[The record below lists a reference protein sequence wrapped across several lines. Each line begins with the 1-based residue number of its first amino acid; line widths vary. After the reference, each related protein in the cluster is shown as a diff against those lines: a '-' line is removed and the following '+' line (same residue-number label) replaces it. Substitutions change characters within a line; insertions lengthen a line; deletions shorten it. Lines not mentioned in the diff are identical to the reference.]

1 MIENFVELCNFICY
15 TCSVFSNHQSEK
27 FMLFLTNKHLKPG
40 MILAKDITLYTT
52 NNFNTMLLTK
62 GQVLNN
68 AYIKKINYHNI
79 EGAYVESEAF
89 SDISIESYIN
99 DKLKTKSLTQIKDVY
114 YEFKMSSGKLN
125 AKSIKQLS
133 SIVDNL
139 VIELLNKDDLSYNV
153 IDFKNFDIY
162 TFQHCLNVAT
172 LSISTGI
179 SMGLSESHLHALGMS
194 GLLHDIG
201 KMLIPIDI
209 LNKPTQLT
217 NEEYE
222 IIKNHP
228 EYAVNQLRNLVSNDI
243 LRSIEGHHEKLD
255 GTGYPHNKKADNI
268 HNYAKILAVCDVYD
282 ALTSDRPY
290 RKPSFPN
297 EVIEYIMGC
306 ADTHFDY
313 EILKHF
319 IKIIVAYP
327 IGSFVKLSDKRLAV
341 VVKNYTEN
349 IMRPLIRIINSDGT
363 VGEDIDLLND
373 LRYMNITIVDM
384 GYDYENSGLDK
395 ILKSTYI
402 NKVNAC

>member
-1 MIENFVELCNFICY
+1 
-15 TCSVFSNHQSEK
+15 
-27 FMLFLTNKHLKPG
+27 MLFVTKKYLKPG
-40 MILAKDITLYTT
+40 MILAKDIALY
-52 NNFNTMLLTK
+52 NSCNFNTLLLTK

-68 AYIKKINYHNI
+68 TYIKKVIYHNI
-79 EGAYVESEAF
+79 EGAYIESEVF
-89 SDISIESYIN
+89 SDIQIDSYIN
-99 DKLKTKSLTQIKDVY
+99 DKLKAKSLTQIKDVY

-139 VIELLNKDDLSYNV
+139 VIELLNKKDLSYNV
-153 IDFKNFDIY
+153 IDFKNYDTY

-179 SMGLSESHLHALGMS
+179 SMGFSELHLHELGMS

-201 KMLIPIDI
+201 KMLIPIEI
-209 LNKPTQLT
+209 LNKPAELT
-217 NEEYE
+217 DEEYE
-222 IIKNHP
+222 IIKDHP
-228 EYAVNQLRNLVSNDI
+228 ENAVNQLRNLVSNNV

-255 GTGYPHNKKADNI
+255 GTGYPHNRKANNI

-341 VVKNYTEN
+341 VVKNYSEN
-349 IMRPLIRIINSDGT
+349 IMRPLVRIINSDGT
-363 VGEDIDLLND
+363 VGEDLDLLND

-384 GYDYENSGLDK
+384 GYDYENSGIDG

-402 NKVNAC
+402 NKINVS

>member
-1 MIENFVELCNFICY
+1 
-15 TCSVFSNHQSEK
+15 
-27 FMLFLTNKHLKPG
+27 MLFVTKKYLKPG
-40 MILAKDITLYTT
+40 MILAKDIALY
-52 NNFNTMLLTK
+52 NSCNFNTLLLTK

-68 AYIKKINYHNI
+68 TYIKKVIYHNI
-79 EGAYVESEAF
+79 EGAYIESEAF
-89 SDISIESYIN
+89 SDIQIDSYIS
-99 DKLKTKSLTQIKDVY
+99 DKLKAKSLTQIKDVY

-139 VIELLNKDDLSYNV
+139 VIELLNKKDLSYNV
-153 IDFKNFDIY
+153 IDFKNYDTY

-179 SMGLSESHLHALGMS
+179 SMGFSELHLHELGMS

-201 KMLIPIDI
+201 KMLIPIEI
-209 LNKPTQLT
+209 LNKPAELT
-217 NEEYE
+217 DEEYE
-222 IIKNHP
+222 IIKDHP
-228 EYAVNQLRNLVSNDI
+228 ENAVNQLRNLVSNNV

-255 GTGYPHNKKADNI
+255 GTGYPHNRKANNI

-341 VVKNYTEN
+341 VVKNYSEN
-349 IMRPLIRIINSDGT
+349 IMRPLVRIINSDGT
-363 VGEDIDLLND
+363 VGEDLDLLND

-384 GYDYENSGLDK
+384 GYDYENSGIDGV
-395 ILKSTYI
+395 LKSTYI
-402 NKVNAC
+402 NKINVS

>member
-1 MIENFVELCNFICY
+1 
-15 TCSVFSNHQSEK
+15 
-27 FMLFLTNKHLKPG
+27 MLFLTNKLLKPG
-40 MILAKDITLYTT
+40 MILAKDITLYNTS
-52 NNFNTMLLTK
+52 NFNTMLLTK

-68 AYIKKINYHNI
+68 AYIKKIKYHNV
-79 EGAYVESEAF
+79 EGAYIECEAF
-89 SDISIESYIN
+89 SDISIKPYLS
-99 DKLKTKSLTQIKDVY
+99 DRLKTKSLTQINDVY
-114 YEFKMSSGKLN
+114 CEFKMSSGKLN

-153 IDFKNFDIY
+153 IDFKNYDTY
-162 TFQHCLNVAT
+162 TFQHCLNVAS

-179 SMGLSESHLHALGMS
+179 SMGLSESHLRDLGMA

-201 KMLIPIDI
+201 KMLIPIEI
-209 LNKPTQLT
+209 LNKPDKLT
-217 NEEYE
+217 DEEFE
-222 IIKNHP
+222 VIKKHP
-228 EYAVNQLRNLVSNDI
+228 EYAVNQLKNLVSNDV

-255 GTGYPHNKKADNI
+255 GTGYPHNNKADNI

-306 ADTHFDY
+306 SDTHFDY

-327 IGSFVKLSDKRLAV
+327 IGSFVKLSDTRLAV

-349 IMRPLIRIINSDGT
+349 IMRPIIRIINSDGT

-384 GYDYENSGLDK
+384 GYDYENSGIDG
-395 ILKSTYI
+395 ILKSTYM